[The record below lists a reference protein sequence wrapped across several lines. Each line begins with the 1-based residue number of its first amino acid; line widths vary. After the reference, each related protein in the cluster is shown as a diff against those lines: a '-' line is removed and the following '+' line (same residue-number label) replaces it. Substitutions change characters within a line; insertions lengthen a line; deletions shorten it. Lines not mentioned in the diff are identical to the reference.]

1 MLEKLKEL
9 MKNVAP
15 EVNLDNVTL
24 ETKLI
29 DDLHFDSLGIMMFAM
44 AIEDEFGALEI
55 QATEMESKLFQNQK
69 LHFLISIK
77 NQFQHS
83 ANTTF
88 RTRQILKISV
98 RKLKIGLIKNVRH
111 LNYWI

>member
-44 AIEDEFGALEI
+44 AIEDEFGITFDEPMNFLTVKDVVDYI
-55 QATEMESKLFQNQK
+55 ESVKK
-69 LHFLISIK
+69 
-77 NQFQHS
+77 
-83 ANTTF
+83 
-88 RTRQILKISV
+88 
-98 RKLKIGLIKNVRH
+98 
-111 LNYWI
+111 